1 MEYSIGIA
9 ETMSTTEDIYQTLA
23 AKFVDSVIQINNE
36 SDQHAV
42 APGSE
47 SHLHVVVVSHQFEGI
62 SLLARHRMV
71 YEILAGYLRTTVH
84 ALALHTYTVSE
95 WEKRM
100 QPAPE
105 SPACMGGG
113 KKHAAI

>member
-1 MEYSIGIA
+1 
-9 ETMSTTEDIYQTLA
+9 MSTTEEIYETLA
-23 AKFVDSVIQINNE
+23 AKFVGSIVQINNE

-47 SHLHVVVVSHQFEGI
+47 SHLRIVVASNQFEGL

-100 QPAPE
+100 KPAPE
-105 SPACMGGG
+105 SPACMGGS
-113 KKHAAI
+113 KKHAAT